1 MTFISEI
8 AALKE
13 DGMIASFFD
22 YWNLP
27 EPVYTA
33 WRIYA
38 AERSKK
44 IERDRDDAKA
54 KAKRR

>member
-13 DGMIASFFD
+13 DGMIGSFFD
-22 YWNLP
+22 YWKLP
-27 EPVYTA
+27 EPVLTA

-38 AERSKK
+38 TERSKK
-44 IERDRDDAKA
+44 MKRDMDDAKA
-54 KAKRR
+54 KNKRK